1 MESCFASSP
10 SISRLDVDRIA
21 FRTAP
26 PLPPIHK
33 AQITQTNET
42 SEVLPMAGDPSTYQ
56 IGGDHYQGRT
66 MQPWDII
73 EAWDLDFWEGNALKY
88 LLRRKPGVD
97 RVEDLSKAIHYLE
110 KCVERASRH
119 E

>member
-1 MESCFASSP
+1 MKSCFASSP
-10 SISRLDVDRIA
+10 NISRLDVDRIA

-26 PLPPIHK
+26 PLPP
-33 AQITQTNET
+33 TNNEN
-42 SEVLPMAGDPSTYQ
+42 LPMAGDPSTYQ

>member
-26 PLPPIHK
+26 PLPP
-33 AQITQTNET
+33 TNNEN
-42 SEVLPMAGDPSTYQ
+42 LPMTGDPSTYQ